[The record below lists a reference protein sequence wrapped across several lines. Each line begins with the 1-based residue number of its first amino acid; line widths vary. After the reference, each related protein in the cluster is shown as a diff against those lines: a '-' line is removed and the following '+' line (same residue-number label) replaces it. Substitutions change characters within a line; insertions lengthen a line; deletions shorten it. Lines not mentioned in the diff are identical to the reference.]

1 VTAYVRA
8 ALSAFYISMR
18 LRFISGFAVMGLAVF
33 PLIFAAVGLFV
44 LNRPGTS
51 PTQWTY
57 GVLGGGLIGYW
68 GITYL
73 DAGNSIQI
81 ERWNGTLEP
90 LFGVPT
96 PLWVIVLGKVCGG
109 LVWGMLSFIPTV
121 GLAYFGF
128 HAILPDVD
136 PLKFV
141 VSFAVLTF
149 SFLAVALS
157 LTPVF
162 ALWRWA
168 FSLINGFELGTYVF
182 CGFMFPVTILPA
194 WAQAVSAL
202 LAPTWATRALYAST
216 TTEGPHDF
224 TSWWALSILLSVL
237 YVALSLFLYRTVER
251 RARVTGDLAL
261 V

>member
-1 VTAYVRA
+1 MAYARA
-8 ALSAFYISMR
+8 AASAFYISMR
-18 LRFISGFAVMGLAVF
+18 LRFISGFAIMGLAIF

-51 PTQWTY
+51 ATQWTY

-68 GITYL
+68 GIAYL

-81 ERWNGTLEP
+81 ERWNGTLEH
-90 LFGVPT
+90 LLGVPT
-96 PLWVIVLGKVCGG
+96 PLWVIVLGKACGG

-128 HAILPDVD
+128 HAILPRVD
-136 PLKFV
+136 PLNFV

-149 SFLAVALS
+149 SFLAIALA
-157 LTPVF
+157 LTPIF

-168 FSLINGFELGTYVF
+168 FSMINGFELGTYIF
-182 CGFMFPVTILPA
+182 CGFMFPVTILPG

-202 LAPTWATRALYAST
+202 LAPTWATKALYAST
-216 TTEGPHDF
+216 TAEGPHDF
-224 TSWWALSILLSVL
+224 AAWWTLSITLSVVYL
-237 YVALSLFLYRTVER
+237 ALSLLLYRAVER
-251 RARVTGDLAL
+251 RARVSGELAL
-261 V
+261 A